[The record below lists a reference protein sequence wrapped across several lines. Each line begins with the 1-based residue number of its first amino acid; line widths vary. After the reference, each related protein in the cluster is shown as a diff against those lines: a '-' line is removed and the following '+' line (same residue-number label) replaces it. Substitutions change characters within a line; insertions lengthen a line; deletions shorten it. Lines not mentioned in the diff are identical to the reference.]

1 MKNPDLFVVHLL
13 SIHKGKINWNSIKEI
28 GNQEEIAK
36 NMLEYVKR
44 LAYKMKILFP
54 FNDKLLQAISCLE
67 KVSILIIGNG
77 LQKDIQT

>member
-1 MKNPDLFVVHLL
+1 MRNPDLFVVHLL

-54 FNDKLLQAISCLE
+54 FNDK
-67 KVSILIIGNG
+67 
-77 LQKDIQT
+77 